1 MLKKIISIALAVL
14 MIMSVAVVA
23 VSAADTDSASA
34 GAEVSNSAGADT
46 SNSSTGASNVI
57 YFDYGTKWKNVQTIY
72 AHIWIVG
79 GDSFYGWQ
87 ASGEKC
93 TRTGPTTWSY
103 DLSELKN
110 STTISG
116 GLKSGVDYC
125 VIFSADNGLQ
135 TFDQTFGTPCIGDTA
150 KLTGNQIENAVDSEK
165 KAYESVWKTNSSKYG
180 PHLAISSIG
189 NIIGSVLAPGESGTQ
204 VIGDWLY
211 AYYNSQSFDVVPAL
225 AKALK
230 KFGVKDIEA
239 VYAYIMSKDETLGD
253 DVLSF
258 IKEELEDAYKKAYGT
273 SAEIDEEKAKEKEKQ
288 IKNGKTLDD
297 ISDDSSSGSG
307 SGSSST
313 NSSNSS
319 GSGADG
325 QETTIFFILG
335 AVMILAAGTMLFTR
349 KRKED

>member
-14 MIMSVAVVA
+14 MVMSVAVVA

-46 SNSSTGASNVI
+46 SNSATGASDVI
-57 YFDYGTKWKNVQTIY
+57 YFDYGTKWKNVQQIY

-79 GDSFYGWQ
+79 GDAFYGWQ
-87 ASGEKC
+87 SGGEKC
-93 TRTGPTTWSY
+93 KRTGPTTWSY
-103 DLSELKN
+103 DLSELKK

-150 KLTGNQIENAVDSEK
+150 KLTGDQIENAVDSEK
-165 KAYESVWKTNSSKYG
+165 KAYESIWKTNSEKYG

-211 AYYNSQSFDVVPAL
+211 AYYNAQTFDVVPAL

-230 KFGVKDIEA
+230 AFKVKDIEA
-239 VYAYIMSKDETLGD
+239 VYAYIMSKDDTLGQ
-253 DVLSF
+253 DVLDF
-258 IKEELEDAYKKAYGT
+258 IKDELEEAYKIAYGEKI
-273 SAEIDEEKAKEKEKQ
+273 EIDEKKAKDKEKQ
-288 IKNGKTLDD
+288 IKEGKDPGAV
-297 ISDDSSSGSG
+297 SDDGPAANGGGSTG
-307 SGSSST
+307 
-313 NSSNSS
+313 SSNSS

-335 AVMILAAGTMLFTR
+335 AVMIFAAGTMVFTR